1 MQEIVKEIRDVLS
14 EVKYP
19 GTSKSIV
26 ALDMVQFMQ
35 KDQFRFFC
43 CIGSLRQTGD
53 LILFAHSYGKRSF
66 DRAAVPESD
75 RDIQSHFFF

>member
-26 ALDMVQFMQ
+26 SLDIDQNIKSGFPLGIPKVQ
-35 KDQFRFFC
+35 
-43 CIGSLRQTGD
+43 
-53 LILFAHSYGKRSF
+53 
-66 DRAAVPESD
+66 
-75 RDIQSHFFF
+75 

>member
-26 ALDMVQFMQ
+26 ALDMVQNIKAEDGKVDFRLVFQ
-35 KDQFRFFC
+35 KSNDPV
-43 CIGSLRQTGD
+43 SYTHLT
-53 LILFAHSYGKRSF
+53 LPTILL
-66 DRAAVPESD
+66 V
-75 RDIQSHFFF
+75 